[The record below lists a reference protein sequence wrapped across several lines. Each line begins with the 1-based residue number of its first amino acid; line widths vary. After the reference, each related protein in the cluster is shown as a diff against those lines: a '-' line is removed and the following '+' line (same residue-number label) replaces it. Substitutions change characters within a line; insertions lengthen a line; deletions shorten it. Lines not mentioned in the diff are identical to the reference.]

1 MSTDRP
7 FIDTLIDEL
16 DANRAMFEALC
27 VALTPDRLVRPVPQQ
42 RWTVADHLAH
52 IASYDQLAIAYLS
65 GIGPSPADS
74 AHTDGD
80 AWNDAEV
87 ARRAGRPTEVHLGEM
102 ESLRFRSLALLREL
116 RPARLDDT
124 VFFPGDARRAAGH
137 IPLRL
142 WLDAWSRHDMI
153 HAQAIL
159 RALPELDGADFQSWL
174 QDDPVLDALQRE
186 GPQP

>member
-1 MSTDRP
+1 MPTPPP

-27 VALTPDRLVRPVPQQ
+27 VALTPARLPRPVPQQ
-42 RWTVADHLAH
+42 RWSVADHLAH
-52 IASYDQLAIAYLS
+52 VASYDQLAI
-65 GIGPSPADS
+65 GPTPADS
-74 AHTDGD
+74 AHTDAD

-102 ESLRFRSLALLREL
+102 ESLRSRSLALLREL

-124 VFFPGDARRAAGH
+124 VFFPGDARRGPGH

-153 HAQAIL
+153 HAHAIL
-159 RALPELDGADFQSWL
+159 RALPELDSADFQAWF

-186 GPQP
+186 GPPP